1 MTNPDPIYLSA
12 PASCHG
18 LPASCPYHHPPDHGV
33 QRHVHPVAQS
43 CVTGDVMASPA
54 IPIPTSDA
62 ASPIIQVSIDGACI
76 RNGRPDAQGGWAVVF
91 DDGRE
96 FSGFE
101 LGTTNIRM
109 EMKAAIV
116 ALRATPIGAAVVVHT
131 DLKLLLRTMRDG
143 WKQKCNHDLWGDIQV
158 LADARS
164 VTWRLVRG
172 HSGHLG
178 NERAN
183 RLAQVAA
190 RGGRANRIGV
200 TAPS

>member
-1 MTNPDPIYLSA
+1 MTSSSPI
-12 PASCHG
+12 
-18 LPASCPYHHPPDHGV
+18 
-33 QRHVHPVAQS
+33 
-43 CVTGDVMASPA
+43 CVST
-54 IPIPTSDA
+54 PTSSQEPSTTHPCPRLPQVFVQGDLFDGFPTEA
-62 ASPIIQVSIDGACI
+62 ACQTTPRPSSGEEPATIQVSVDGACI

-190 RGGRANRIGV
+190 RGGRA
-200 TAPS
+200 TA